1 MTGYVP
7 DGLSNDEITRILFK
21 NYMNFASSSRNFRFF
36 EDGNIANKTNIFASS
51 VMKDTPTTSP
61 NFRQATNS
69 EVLNIFSDFNIDAS
83 WIAQKTSEGGKFE
96 VDPSDA
102 SIIRMSKIKL
112 DWADN
117 NSDAFYCTDY
127 SGVNI
132 LSHLIPFN
140 YGGIESYDSFSI
152 DLNYKHMSGDNSGTL
167 LSIQW
172 LTELADIQQDVNE
185 TIGWGAPLFDIKNGV
200 ITFYDTINSGSNVF
214 APTDESGN
222 LLPAPTFYLSA
233 TKYVGAFGVG
243 TTTTGTTISGGVW
256 NQDAVTLDISYGQGN
271 VIIEKNLDVSGQLDV
286 SAAIVQNRLDVMG
299 DVSLNGRVDISGS
312 FYVNGVEISGN
323 AVNGGGNWNNT
334 GDNTTTGNLSVD
346 GNLTVDGNIYAET
359 NRQVAT
365 QEWVLDR
372 GYSTTTSGGGGG
384 GGAAG
389 VSVTTR
395 KTLDPID
402 TASDISD
409 NQNEYKTVHRS
420 SQPPSLVMKTGGGEK
435 TEGTSDFSIYWDYFQ
450 NRFVDAYDGRVYP
463 LSFQTFVDVSFTL
476 QDGVTTSGGYKN
488 LYIGEGTYD
497 FSGNEATEL
506 TSLTIPN
513 SGFTASNVTGSDI
526 YFYGKPDPF
535 ETVDIPSFLSGS
547 VFDFKIYAI
556 NQSQTAQPRYIE
568 ILGVGLKSTGPPG
581 AVTIDTFRNFNQNDF
596 TMDFS
601 FNLDRD
607 DHTTT
612 TGIKITDY
620 DISFNLNT
628 SKSLV
633 VPTHT
638 DSKEISGSDLS
649 KTGILLDNLHP
660 GAIYDVQ
667 VRAENETSTSVGY
680 YGPVSNSTTYTNTG
694 ITDQYI
700 GYTDLVAVS
709 PGGLQFSLNN
719 SLANTHCC
727 INGLSS
733 NAVSRTIT
741 NSYSSINVTGTS
753 SFYVNFGKQGTTMT
767 ALTSGTNMV
776 TFVVEKKKQQLSG
789 GSYSYASGE
798 PSSTMNLVSLDPTTP
813 SGSLTT
819 STVGNFTFGCSD
831 YTDAYDTGTSKN
843 AGFVYKSEIT
853 LGSTSSD
860 FISEFP
866 AGTNIYNYQ
875 YEITADS
882 NTAKSL
888 KNSVTSANDDTGDF
902 VVDDY
907 SSTPT
912 INTTISPVI
921 TIGTSSMLFGVPS
934 ILTLNL
940 NATMEISNFASYII
954 PHSSSSVHS
963 FTTAINPSYGSA
975 FASHT
980 KTNVNNL
987 NAYDLIVSKGSTVT
1001 AGTYFDYAN
1010 NKHTLTTNV
1019 YYLDNTGPGAPS
1031 RSTENAY
1038 PTVNATGFTEIFRDS
1053 TTTAPSGRDMYQ
1065 ITAGETFV
1073 QITNTTTDAVTE
1085 RSLLY
1090 FNGKWVSGGYTS
1102 SIGGIKPLQKNWST
1116 VHNNGKN
1123 YSGYSTQGLNGYKWI
1138 VFDVTDKKI
1147 SAGRINLSNLRV
1159 DGNVVTRQT
1168 FGSTYKAYL
1177 ATKGDNDNDTVR
1189 FGSFKTQYG
1198 NSGNWINSMH
1208 TTMAAAD
1215 DAAGVWI
1222 SSSISELL
1230 INQSKPLW
1238 SYYLVVGLTTSSTS
1252 YVTFS

>member
-36 EDGNIANKTNIFASS
+36 EDDNIANKTNIFASS

-69 EVLNIFSDFNIDAS
+69 EVLNILSDFNIDAS

-102 SIIRMSKIKL
+102 SILRMSKIKL

-140 YGGIESYDSFSI
+140 YGGTESYDSFSI

-172 LTELADIQQDVNE
+172 LTELVDIQADINE

-200 ITFYDTINSGSNVF
+200 VTFYDTINSGSNVF
-214 APTDESGN
+214 APIDEFGN

-243 TTTTGTTISGGVW
+243 TTTNGTTISGGVW
-256 NQDAVTLDISYGQGN
+256 NQDADTRDISYGEGN
-271 VIIEKNLDVSGQLDV
+271 VIIEKDLDVSGQLDV
-286 SAAIVQNRLDVMG
+286 SAAIVQHRLDVMG

-323 AVNGGGNWNNT
+323 GSGNGGGSWDNS
-334 GDNTTTGNLSVD
+334 GDNTTTGNLNVD
-346 GNLTVDGNIYAET
+346 GYIYAET
-359 NRQVAT
+359 DKQVAT
-365 QEWVLDR
+365 QEWVTNK
-372 GYSTTTSGGGGG
+372 GYITTAGGG

-389 VSVTTR
+389 VSPTVE
-395 KTLDPID
+395 KVLNPID

-435 TEGTSDFSIYWDYFQ
+435 TEGTSDLSIYWDYFE

-463 LSFQTFVDVSFTL
+463 LSFQTFVDVSFTVVKST
-476 QDGVTTSGGYKN
+476 GGTTTSGGYKN

-497 FSGNEATEL
+497 FSGNEVDEL

-513 SGFTASNVTGSDI
+513 SGFTASNVTGTDI
-526 YFYGKPDPF
+526 FFDGKSSPF
-535 ETVDIPSFLSGS
+535 ETVDIPAFLSGS

-568 ILGVGLKSTGPPG
+568 ILGVGLLSTGPPG
-581 AVTIDTFRNFNQNDF
+581 EVTIDTFYNFNQNDF

-601 FNLDRD
+601 FDLDASNTS
-607 DHTTT
+607 TTS
-612 TGIKITDY
+612 GIKITDY

-628 SKSLV
+628 SKSLAG
-633 VPTHT
+633 PTHT
-638 DSKEISGSDLS
+638 DSKAISGSDLS

-667 VRAENETSTSVGY
+667 VRAENETSTLVGN
-680 YGPVSNSTTYTNTG
+680 YGSVSNSTTYTNTG
-694 ITDQYI
+694 TADQYI

-709 PGGLQFSLNN
+709 PDGLQFSLNN
-719 SLANTHCC
+719 SFDTHCC

-767 ALTSGTNMV
+767 DLTSATNMV

-789 GSYSYASGE
+789 GLYSYASGE

-819 STVGNFTFGCSD
+819 SAVGNFTFGCSN
-831 YTDAYDTGTSKN
+831 YADAYNSSTDKN

-853 LGSTSSD
+853 LDSTSSD

-875 YEITADS
+875 YEITADAS
-882 NTAKSL
+882 TAKSL
-888 KNSVTSANDDTGDF
+888 KNSVTSTNDDTGDF

-907 SSTPT
+907 SSSPT
-912 INTTISPVI
+912 INTTSSPVI
-921 TIGTSSMLFGVPS
+921 KIGTSSMLFGVPS
-934 ILTLNL
+934 ILTLDL
-940 NATMEISNFASYII
+940 SATMEISNFASYII
-954 PHSSSSVHS
+954 PHNGTVHS
-963 FTTAINPSYGSA
+963 FTTAIDPSYGSA
-975 FASHT
+975 FASQT

-987 NAYDLIVSKGSTVT
+987 TAYDLIVSEGSDVDG
-1001 AGTYFDYAN
+1001 GTYFDYAN

-1019 YYLDNTGPGAPS
+1019 YYLDNSGTGAPS
-1031 RSTENAY
+1031 RKTENAND
-1038 PTVNATGFTEIFRDS
+1038 TVNASGFSEIFRDS
-1053 TTTAPSGRDMYQ
+1053 TTAAPTGRDMYQ

-1116 VHNNGKN
+1116 VHSSGKN

-1168 FGSTYKAYL
+1168 FGTTYKAYL
-1177 ATKGDNDNDTVR
+1177 ATKGDNDTVR

-1208 TTMAAAD
+1208 ATMAAAD